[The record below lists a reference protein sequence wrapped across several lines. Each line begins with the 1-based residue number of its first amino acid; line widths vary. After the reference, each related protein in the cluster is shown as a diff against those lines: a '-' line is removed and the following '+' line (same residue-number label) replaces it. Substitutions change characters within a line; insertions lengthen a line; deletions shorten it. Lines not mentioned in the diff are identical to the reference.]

1 MWSAVEKYK
10 YDENLQKRTMGILYS
25 TESAKELPFLSLY
38 PVKSSGRRS
47 SEFRAH
53 EGFFV
58 QTIVKLPRQSQG
70 QGSNSIGTLE
80 LSPNLTQIIIRVMRH
95 VQNVSVK
102 PRPKPL
108 RLLNFTPV
116 QAALLGVR
124 QQRRERLLGDRP
136 AVQGGGRAGR
146 GEPAL
151 HVGAGVRRRVAA
163 RHHSHRDAA

>member
-80 LSPNLTQIIIRVMRH
+80 LSPNLTQIIIRVLRH
-95 VQNVSVK
+95 VPKRVPK
-102 PRPKPL
+102 PRPKP
-108 RLLNFTPV
+108 
-116 QAALLGVR
+116 
-124 QQRRERLLGDRP
+124 
-136 AVQGGGRAGR
+136 
-146 GEPAL
+146 
-151 HVGAGVRRRVAA
+151 
-163 RHHSHRDAA
+163 